1 MAWTSISNAA
11 VAVGGIPSS
20 TTVTAL
26 RDNPGAMAA
35 AENGAPVVFAGWHP
49 RNKVSVGDG
58 ITGLEYSHAVNGTQ
72 ATVTLPDFED
82 GYEYRIICRD
92 MSHNSGTSQTLRVGF
107 FDASDSLLDGV
118 ESGSYSSGTSDIYMD
133 VEVAF
138 PRVAATRTPIFV
150 MARGLVA
157 GNYDVDMGSGKIQ
170 RAKVYFSAGSIDG
183 GRIWLLRRRE
193 YISSP

>member
-1 MAWTSISNAA
+1 MTWTSISNAA

-35 AENGAPVVFAGWHP
+35 AENGAPVIFAGWHP
-49 RNKVSVGDG
+49 PAKVSIGDG
-58 ITGLEYSHAVNGTQ
+58 EDGLEYSHAINGTQ

-92 MSHNSGTSQTLRVGF
+92 MSHNHGSNASLQVGF
-107 FDASDSLLDGV
+107 YNAADSLLDGCQT
-118 ESGSYSSGTSDIYMD
+118 GSYSAAQTDFRID
-133 VEVAF
+133 VQVML
-138 PRVAATRTPIFV
+138 PRVPAEDTDVLVLGKGVTISSFGIF
-150 MARGLVA
+150 MNNA
-157 GNYDVDMGSGKIQ
+157 KIQ
-170 RAKVYFSAGSIDG
+170 RAKVFFSGGSIDAG
-183 GRIWLLRRRE
+183 KIWMLRRRE